1 MGSTRKGRKVEKVGG
16 RIWKV
21 PASLWRYFE
30 GGERRESGASTKKKG
45 FLSCLPLLF
54 YLSFAFSKK
63 KKKFPAYLRVEK
75 DEDST
80 RFHILKLQ
88 L

>member
-16 RIWKV
+16 RVWKV

-30 GGERRESGASTKKKG
+30 GGERWESGASTKKR
-45 FLSCLPLLF
+45 FPELPPAFILF
-54 YLSFAFSKK
+54 IFRIFEKK
-63 KKKFPAYLRVEK
+63 EKKFPAYLRAEK